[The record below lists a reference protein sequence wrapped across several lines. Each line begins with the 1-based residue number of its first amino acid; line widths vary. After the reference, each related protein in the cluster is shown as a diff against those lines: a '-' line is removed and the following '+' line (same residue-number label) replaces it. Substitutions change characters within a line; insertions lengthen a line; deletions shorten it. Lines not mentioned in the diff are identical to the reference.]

1 VGRYQTLLGDLRLSW
16 RPGLFKIAPACESLI
31 WALAPALGELIGI
44 ETLESSLRAAVV
56 EAQPDCGTHSNL
68 RMGQDLTTGSTVN
81 RLIP

>member
-1 VGRYQTLLGDLRLSW
+1 MG
-16 RPGLFKIAPACESLI
+16 I
-31 WALAPALGELIGI
+31 ALGELIGI

-81 RLIP
+81 RLIL